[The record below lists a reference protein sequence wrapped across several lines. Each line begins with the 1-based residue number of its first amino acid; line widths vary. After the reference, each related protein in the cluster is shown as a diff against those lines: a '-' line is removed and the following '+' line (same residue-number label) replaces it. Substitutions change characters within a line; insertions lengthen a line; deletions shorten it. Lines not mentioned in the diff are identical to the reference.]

1 MPAQIIA
8 LNFTKPLNVSCQV
21 GDTAY
26 YVGTTSLGGFDKNS
40 EDVVEIG
47 QIREISAGQSNA
59 PIVYCLTLLPNSLDT
74 DVKFILFSKDNEV
87 NLSSI
92 LGYYAEVKMVNDS
105 TSAAELFSVGVD
117 AFSSSK

>member
-1 MPAQIIA
+1 M
-8 LNFTKPLNVSCQV
+8 
-21 GDTAY
+21 
-26 YVGTTSLGGFDKNS
+26 
-40 EDVVEIG
+40 
-47 QIREISAGQSNA
+47 
-59 PIVYCLTLLPNSLDT
+59 YCLTLLPNSLDT
-74 DVKFILFSKDNEV
+74 GVKFILFSKDNEV

>member
-47 QIREISAGQSNA
+47 QIREISAG
-59 PIVYCLTLLPNSLDT
+59 
-74 DVKFILFSKDNEV
+74 
-87 NLSSI
+87 
-92 LGYYAEVKMVNDS
+92 
-105 TSAAELFSVGVD
+105 
-117 AFSSSK
+117 